1 MVAPW
6 WDSRGGALVTGREGD
21 SGATALGGKPTD
33 PGAPVTDEAIAN
45 GTIPAKNGGFQPP
58 AVRIG

>member
-1 MVAPW
+1 M
-6 WDSRGGALVTGREGD
+6 TGREGD

-58 AVRIG
+58 AVRIR